1 MRRLLFLSRVAL
13 ICNVFFLLAVSLQLA
28 NWLHNTDLVALIVM
42 LGYLMVAIVNPLV
55 NLLILL
61 LLLIRRRLP
70 LIPTWLIIVNFLFL
84 VLQILYV
91 LFLNDVQH
99 KIRL

>member
-28 NWLHNTDLVALIVM
+28 NWLQNIDLVALIVM